1 MDNTL
6 ANILGAAGLPEE
18 LTASLQEAFDKKV
31 AEAREEAEMS
41 IREEFAAR
49 YEHDKAN
56 LVEAMDRMLTDVVQ
70 KTETQ
75 KAEEIAKLSEAKEK
89 LDAAILEA
97 RKHYKAKLGEHVAVS
112 KKFVLEQLANHI
124 KSLTEQKN
132 KLAAKHK
139 ALGESFNAVKAE
151 MAQEHAARL
160 KKIDEFVV
168 KQVQRE
174 LNEFHQDH
182 RALVETRVKLISE
195 SKKKLSETQKR
206 FVKEAAEK
214 VESVINE
221 TLKNEMVQLHEDL
234 ERNRQNMF
242 GRRIFEAV
250 AAEFMTSYLAEGTE
264 VRKLQ
269 NMLESKAQ
277 ELNAT
282 KSKLAEA
289 AKAIDAVTRKV
300 KLAEERATRTK
311 IMTELLSTLR
321 GEKRSVMESMLET
334 TKTDALR
341 ATFDRLLPV
350 VLNENTR
357 KPQSK
362 KEVLSETKAPARRVV
377 AVTGDKANRL
387 TESSQTESEAEN
399 TAEMGSIL
407 RLAGIIK

>member
-1 MDNTL
+1 MDNL
-6 ANILGAAGLPEE
+6 ANILGQAGLPEE
-18 LTASLQEAFDKKV
+18 LTASLQDAFNQKV

-49 YEHDKAN
+49 YEHDKSN

-75 KAEEIAKLSEAKEK
+75 KADEVAKLSEAKSK
-89 LDAAILEA
+89 LDAAVKEA
-97 RKHYKAKLGEHVAVS
+97 RAHYKAKLGEHVQVS

-132 KLAAKHK
+132 KLAAKQAK
-139 ALGESFNAVKAE
+139 LDEAFAAVKVE
-151 MAQEHAARL
+151 MAEEHATRL

-206 FVKEAAEK
+206 FVKEAASK
-214 VESVINE
+214 VETVINA

-250 AAEFMTSYLAEGTE
+250 AAEFMTSYLAEGSE

-277 ELNAT
+277 ELDAT
-282 KSKLAEA
+282 KAKLTEA
-289 AKAIDAVTRKV
+289 ATAIDAVKRKV
-300 KLAEERATRTK
+300 KLAEERASRTK
-311 IMTELLSTLR
+311 IMTELLSSLR

-350 VLNENTR
+350 VLNEGTR
-357 KPQSK
+357 KPTQTK

-377 AVTGDKANRL
+377 TVTGDKANRL
-387 TESSQTESEAEN
+387 TESAQTESEVEN
-399 TAEMGSIL
+399 TAEMGAIL
-407 RLAGIIK
+407 RLAGIVK